1 VTASASRA
9 LGVAVEEAE
18 LFAEATRLTEA
29 FHERLRAGDD
39 SGSEEFVGRRSEIL
53 ARLADLDRP
62 ADDAVSDPAGIDA
75 VRRCRRQGVESIE
88 RLLALDREVTAL
100 LQARL
105 AGLRAHLI
113 ALAQRRQALDG
124 YRAHAPVSPAYA
136 DHVG

>member
-1 VTASASRA
+1 VTAPASRA
-9 LGVAVEEAE
+9 LGIAVEEAR

-53 ARLADLDRP
+53 ARLAALDRP
-62 ADDAVSDPAGIDA
+62 ADGDDATATDA
-75 VRRCRRQGVESIE
+75 VRVCRRQGVESIE

-105 AGLRAHLI
+105 AGLRAHLV
-113 ALAQRRQALDG
+113 ALAQRRRALDG
-124 YRAHAPVSPAYA
+124 YRAHGPVSAAYA
-136 DHVG
+136 DRIG